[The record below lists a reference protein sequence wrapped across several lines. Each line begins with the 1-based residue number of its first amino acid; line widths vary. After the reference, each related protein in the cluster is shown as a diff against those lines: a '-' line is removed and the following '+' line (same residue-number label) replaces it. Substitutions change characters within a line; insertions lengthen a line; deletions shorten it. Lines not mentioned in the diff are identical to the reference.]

1 MASIMDQPAQTLSWA
16 EQVEEEVSANMVPT
30 QQAHDVEATKAIPM
44 AYKVSP
50 EASETNSKA
59 SKVNLE
65 ASEMPPPKPPKVAP
79 IFKRPIGPKPQVNHL
94 LKKLKSSPGAQTITH
109 FALKFSGY
117 VSNVA
122 EKGPKNKILN
132 ALNISVFNI
141 IIQ

>member
-1 MASIMDQPAQTLSWA
+1 MEELSDDEIQIIKTCIKTTYISPGIKVEPEDAEVEAAVVTSIMDQPAQTLSWA

-79 IFKRPIGPKPQVNHL
+79 IFKRPICPMPQDNYL
-94 LKKLKSSPGAQTITH
+94 LKKT
-109 FALKFSGY
+109 
-117 VSNVA
+117 
-122 EKGPKNKILN
+122 KI
-132 ALNISVFNI
+132 
-141 IIQ
+141 

>member
-1 MASIMDQPAQTLSWA
+1 MEELGDDEIQIIKTRIKTTYISPGIKVEPEDAEVEAAVASIMDQPAQTLSWA

-79 IFKRPIGPKPQVNHL
+79 IFKRHICPMPQDNYL
-94 LKKLKSSPGAQTITH
+94 LKKT
-109 FALKFSGY
+109 
-117 VSNVA
+117 
-122 EKGPKNKILN
+122 KI
-132 ALNISVFNI
+132 
-141 IIQ
+141 